1 MRAIDNKYGNPMCV
15 VGSDE
20 YVTIDDKAI
29 EEAKKRIAR
38 MMKAYDEAQKH
49 ETFSKI
55 RY

>member
-1 MRAIDNKYGNPMCV
+1 MRSIIPIN
-15 VGSDE
+15 E
-20 YVTIDDKAI
+20 I
-29 EEAKKRIAR
+29 KKRIAR